1 MLFSITV
8 TKERTKTT
16 GNNMEEKTPNKYG
29 LISNTFLESI
39 SSRIKLSEDLRKHQ
53 SLVNQR
59 SSLKFKPLTLML
71 TSIDPKKGLSTF
83 LARDP

>member
-1 MLFSITV
+1 
-8 TKERTKTT
+8 
-16 GNNMEEKTPNKYG
+16 MEEKTLNKYG

-39 SSRIKLSEDLRKHQ
+39 SSRIKLSEDLRKHR

-59 SSLKFKPLTLML
+59 LSLKFKPLTLIL

-83 LARDP
+83 LAKDP